1 MTWPQASGSSKF
13 TGLFQSQTRQPEEPH
28 RVGPQVGDG
37 KMRAIQPQDVVRMC
51 RVLSSCN
58 RPFSLDMGTGD
69 DLRIGSPLVDLHH
82 ADLTGLVVGHGQEP
96 SGGIDGT
103 VTRLPTAKI
112 ALADDSQAG
121 AHHPEVVVVLS

>member
-69 DLRIGSPLVDLHH
+69 DLRIGSPLIDLHH

-103 VTRLPTAKI
+103 VTRLSTAKI